1 MSEQIL
7 CDSIENITEN
17 HDHLSIFFLWVY
29 PNSRKMSKKYKIN
42 LLIRK
47 QHLFVFVLTNYY
59 NKIMVNVTN
68 VI

>member
-17 HDHLSIFFLWVY
+17 HYIYRSFSMGLS
-29 PNSRKMSKKYKIN
+29 NSRKNVKKYKIN

>member
-7 CDSIENITEN
+7 CDFIENITEN
-17 HDHLSIFFLWVY
+17 HDIYRSFSMGLS
-29 PNSRKMSKKYKIN
+29 NSRKNVKKYKIN

>member
-17 HDHLSIFFLWVY
+17 HDIYQSFSMGLS
-29 PNSRKMSKKYKIN
+29 NSRKNVKKYKIN

>member
-7 CDSIENITEN
+7 CDFIENITEN
-17 HDHLSIFFLWVY
+17 HDIYRSFSMSL
-29 PNSRKMSKKYKIN
+29 PNSKKNVKKYKIN
-42 LLIRK
+42 LLIKK

>member
-17 HDHLSIFFLWVY
+17 HDIYRSVSMGLS
-29 PNSRKMSKKYKIN
+29 NSRKNVKKYKIN

>member
-17 HDHLSIFFLWVY
+17 HDIYRSFSIGL
-29 PNSRKMSKKYKIN
+29 PNSRKNVKKYKKN
-42 LLIRK
+42 LWIRK
-47 QHLFVFVLTNYY
+47 QHLFVFILTNHY

>member
-17 HDHLSIFFLWVY
+17 NDIYRSFSMGLS
-29 PNSRKMSKKYKIN
+29 NSRKNVKKYKIN

>member
-7 CDSIENITEN
+7 CDSIENIPEN
-17 HDHLSIFFLWVY
+17 PDIYRSFSMGLS
-29 PNSRKMSKKYKIN
+29 NSRKNVKKYKIN

>member
-7 CDSIENITEN
+7 CDSIENITGN
-17 HDHLSIFFLWVY
+17 HDIYRSFSMGLS
-29 PNSRKMSKKYKIN
+29 NSRKNVKKYKIN

>member
-7 CDSIENITEN
+7 CASIENITEN
-17 HDHLSIFFLWVY
+17 HDIYRSFSMGLS
-29 PNSRKMSKKYKIN
+29 NSRKNVKKYKIN

-59 NKIMVNVTN
+59 NKVMVNVTN

>member
-17 HDHLSIFFLWVY
+17 HDIYRYFSMGLS
-29 PNSRKMSKKYKIN
+29 NSRKNVKKYKIN

>member
-17 HDHLSIFFLWVY
+17 HDIYRPFSMGLS
-29 PNSRKMSKKYKIN
+29 NSRKNVKKYKIN

>member
-7 CDSIENITEN
+7 CDSIENITKN
-17 HDHLSIFFLWVY
+17 NDIRRSFSIGLS
-29 PNSRKMSKKYKIN
+29 NSRKNVKKYKIN

-59 NKIMVNVTN
+59 NKVMVNVTN

>member
-7 CDSIENITEN
+7 CDSIENIKEN
-17 HDHLSIFFLWVY
+17 HFIYRSFSIGLS
-29 PNSRKMSKKYKIN
+29 NSRKNVKKYKIN

>member
-7 CDSIENITEN
+7 CDSIENITKN
-17 HDHLSIFFLWVY
+17 HDIYRSFSMGLS
-29 PNSRKMSKKYKIN
+29 NSRKNVKKYKIN

>member
-7 CDSIENITEN
+7 CYSIENITEN
-17 HDHLSIFFLWVY
+17 HDIYRSFSMGLS
-29 PNSRKMSKKYKIN
+29 NSRKNVKKYKIN

>member
-1 MSEQIL
+1 MSEQIS
-7 CDSIENITEN
+7 CDSIESITEN
-17 HDHLSIFFLWVY
+17 HDIYRSFSMGLS
-29 PNSRKMSKKYKIN
+29 NSRKNVKKYKIN